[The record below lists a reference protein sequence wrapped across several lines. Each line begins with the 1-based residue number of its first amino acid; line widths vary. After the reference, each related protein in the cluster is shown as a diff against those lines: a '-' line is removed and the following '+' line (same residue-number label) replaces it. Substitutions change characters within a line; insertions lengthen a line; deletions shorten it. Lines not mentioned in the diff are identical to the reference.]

1 MQELRT
7 VDAPLKRTRHVN
19 GIGIVMK
26 GKRRRYHAARQ
37 TTSWRKSGIPSTR
50 GQGRAPRRHRATSIG
65 MESIAQCPARRAV
78 RNRPSS
84 TPERLGRL
92 YNDGEPRR
100 KLGEQLR
107 ELQLVNDQ
115 GRAKKGGA

>member
-1 MQELRT
+1 VEARPLSRRQADHVLAQVRSPEYSRT
-7 VDAPLKRTRHVN
+7 GKGATAQSRHVD
-19 GIGIVMK
+19 
-26 GKRRRYHAARQ
+26 RYAVDRTAR
-37 TTSWRKSGIPSTR
+37 
-50 GQGRAPRRHRATSIG
+50 GR
-65 MESIAQCPARRAV
+65 CAV

-92 YNDGEPRR
+92 YNDGEPRP
-100 KLGEQLR
+100 KLGAQLR